1 MKYAEYEA
9 FEVVFEEQNESN
21 NIEHDDN
28 IVDIEG
34 LPVNG

>member
-21 NIEHDDN
+21 NIEDDDN